1 MQGPILG
8 LDLGARRIGLAI
20 SDERGVLAFPVGFLE
35 RAGLAQ
41 DLVALRALI
50 AERGA
55 TRIVVGL
62 PLQLDGREGP
72 GARAAREFA
81 RALGEATSLPI
92 ELIDERLTTVEAE
105 HALREA
111 SPKTR
116 RARKQVIDAMAA
128 TLMLRSWLEAS
139 ASRDRVG

>member
-20 SDERGVLAFPVGFLE
+20 SDERGVLAFPIGYLE
-35 RAGLAQ
+35 RAGLQ
-41 DLVALRALI
+41 RDLVALRTLSV
-50 AERGA
+50 ERGA

-62 PLQLDGREGP
+62 PLQLDGHEGP

-81 RALGEATSLPI
+81 RVLAEATSLRV
-92 ELIDERLTTVEAE
+92 ELMDERLTSVEAE
-105 HALREA
+105 RALREA
-111 SPKTR
+111 PRRTR

-139 ASRDRVG
+139 TPRDPA